1 MMRASIEA
9 QTFVESAP
17 VKGRGVRYR
26 KSAVER
32 YRRWVVW
39 ILYAMVFASVLF
51 GRPTQDT
58 DHRYEYAEILGFLL
72 VGLATIGRAW
82 CGLYVFGRKSK
93 ELCQDGPYSIC
104 RNPLYLFT
112 FMGAMGVAV
121 GSQRILV
128 VIIFAFI
135 YCSYYFF
142 VIKFEEK
149 RLKKLFGKE
158 YEQYCAQVR
167 RFIPGFRNYR
177 SRERIEI
184 NPHHVFKKI
193 AKGMWFFWLFTALE
207 IIKALKGY
215 PC

>member
-1 MMRASIEA
+1 MSCASIK
-9 QTFVESAP
+9 TPTVPESVAG
-17 VKGRGVRYR
+17 KGPKDRYK
-26 KSAVER
+26 KSSVER
-32 YRRWVVW
+32 YRRLVVW

-51 GRPTQDT
+51 GQPTQAT
-58 DHRYEYAEILGFLL
+58 DHRYEYVEILGYLL
-72 VGLATIGRAW
+72 IVLATIGRAW

-121 GSQRILV
+121 GSERILV
-128 VIIFAFI
+128 VIVFALI
-135 YCSYYFF
+135 YCSYYLL
-142 VIKFEEK
+142 VIKFEER
-149 RLKKLFGKE
+149 RLGKLFGKE
-158 YEQYCAQVR
+158 YEQYCSKVR
-167 RFIPGFRNYR
+167 RFMPGFRDYR
-177 SRERIEI
+177 SRKRIEI
-184 NPHHVFKKI
+184 NPHHVFKRI

>member
-1 MMRASIEA
+1 MCPAAIETPA
-9 QTFVESAP
+9 VVEPATE
-17 VKGRGVRYR
+17 KIREHHYR

-51 GRPTQDT
+51 GQPAPDSN
-58 DHRYEYAEILGFLL
+58 HRFEYAEILGYLL
-72 VGLATIGRAW
+72 VGLATIGRTW

-93 ELCQDGPYSIC
+93 ELCQDGPYSVC

-112 FMGAMGVAV
+112 FMGAMGVAI
-121 GSQRILV
+121 GSERILV
-128 VIIFAFI
+128 VIVFALI
-135 YCSYYFF
+135 YCSYYQL
-142 VIKFEEK
+142 VIKFEER
-149 RLKKLFGKE
+149 RLVKLFGEE
-158 YEQYCAQVR
+158 YDQYRKKVH
-167 RFIPGFRNYR
+167 RFIPGFRSYR

-184 NPHHVFKKI
+184 NPHFMFRRI
-193 AKGMWFFWLFTALE
+193 AKGLWFFWLFSALE

>member
-1 MMRASIEA
+1 MCPAA
-9 QTFVESAP
+9 VETPAVVGP
-17 VKGRGVRYR
+17 ATETAREHHYR

-51 GRPTQDT
+51 GQQTPDSN
-58 DHRYEYAEILGFLL
+58 HRQEYAEILGYLL
-72 VGLATIGRAW
+72 VGLATIGRVW

-112 FMGAMGVAV
+112 FLGAMGVAM
-121 GSQRILV
+121 GSERTLV
-128 VIIFAFI
+128 VIVFALI
-135 YCSYYFF
+135 YCSYYLL
-142 VIKFEEK
+142 VIKSEER
-149 RLKKLFGKE
+149 RLAKLFGEE
-158 YEQYCAQVR
+158 YDQYRAKVR
-167 RFIPGFRNYR
+167 RFIPSFRSYR
-177 SRERIEI
+177 SRERLEI
-184 NPHHVFKKI
+184 NPHLMFRRI
-193 AKGMWFFWLFTALE
+193 AKGLWFFWLLGALE

>member
-1 MMRASIEA
+1 MSCASIK
-9 QTFVESAP
+9 TPTVPESAAA
-17 VKGRGVRYR
+17 KGREEHYK
-26 KSAVER
+26 KSTVER
-32 YRRWVVW
+32 HRRLVVW

-51 GRPTQDT
+51 GPPTQDM
-58 DHRYEYAEILGFLL
+58 DHRYEYVEILGYLL

-121 GSQRILV
+121 GSERLLV
-128 VIIFAFI
+128 MIIFGLI
-135 YCSYYFF
+135 YCSYYWL
-142 VIKFEEK
+142 VVRLEEK
-149 RLKKLFGKE
+149 RLGKLFGKE
-158 YEQYCAQVR
+158 YEQYCAKIR

-184 NPHHVFKKI
+184 NPHLVFKRI
-193 AKGMWFFWLFTALE
+193 AKGLWFFWLFTALE
-207 IIKALKGY
+207 IIKVLKGY
-215 PC
+215 PW